1 MTTQRLQPAGLA
13 ALPAS
18 IGRPAYDRSQPAG
31 IVHLGLGAFH
41 RAHQAV
47 YFDTLMAQGETG
59 WMIRGASLRSGD
71 VANRLNPQGGLYTV
85 VERSAAGECLR
96 IAGSVRDVIVAPE
109 NPARLVAAMADPAVH
124 LVTLTVTEK
133 GYGLDPASGRLQ
145 TGDAAI
151 ARDLARAGPPRTM
164 PGLIVAGLAARRRAG
179 LPPFTVLSC
188 DNLPENGPR
197 TRAAI
202 IGFAR
207 FLDPGLA
214 DWIEAE
220 GAFPASMVDRIV
232 PATTPADI
240 AALEA
245 ATGYRDTG
253 MVKTEA
259 FSQWVVEDRFC
270 ARRPPLET
278 VGVEMTDDV
287 AGWERAKLRMLNG
300 SHSAL
305 TYLGALAGYTHVH
318 EAIAA
323 PGFRAYVE
331 RLWDEAE
338 SVLDAP
344 SGFDARAYRAALVER
359 FSNPALHHALVQ
371 IAMDGSQKLPQRL
384 LHTWRA
390 CRDAG
395 RQAPA
400 VELAIAAWMRWQT
413 GEDENGRR
421 FRVDDPL
428 AEATMHA
435 VSQGGPEVSGIV
447 AAMLHLRSV
456 FGTDLSGDSGLA
468 ARLSDALSGLMQD
481 GAAAMVRRLAVP

>member
-1 MTTQRLQPAGLA
+1 MITKRLHPTGLA

-18 IGRPAYDRSQPAG
+18 IARPAYDRGQPVG

-47 YFDTLMAQGETG
+47 YFDTLMTRGERG
-59 WMIRGASLRSGD
+59 WMIRGASLRSPD
-71 VANRLNPQGGLYTV
+71 IANRLNPQDGLFTV
-85 VERSAAGECLR
+85 VEQAAGSECLR
-96 IAGSVRDVIVAPE
+96 IVGSVRDVIVAPE
-109 NPARLVAAMADPAVH
+109 SPARLVAAMADPDVH

-133 GYGLDPASGRLQ
+133 GYGLDPASGQLQ
-145 TGDAAI
+145 TEDAAI
-151 ARDLARAGPPRTM
+151 ARDLARTGPPRTV

-179 LPPFTVLSC
+179 LAPFTVLSC

-197 TRAAI
+197 TRAAV

-207 FLDPGLA
+207 LADPDLA

-232 PATTPADI
+232 PATRPADI
-240 AALEA
+240 DALEA

-270 ARRPPLET
+270 ARRPPLEA

-287 AGWERAKLRMLNG
+287 AGWERAKLRLLNG

-305 TYLGALAGYTHVH
+305 AYLGALAGHTHVH

-323 PGFRAYVE
+323 PGFRAYIE

-344 SGFDARAYRAALVER
+344 AGFDARAYRAALAER

-390 CRDAG
+390 CRAAG
-395 RQAPA
+395 RDAPA
-400 VELAIAAWMRWQT
+400 VELAIAAWMRWQI

-421 FRVDDPL
+421 FHVNDPL
-428 AEATMHA
+428 ADEAMHC
-435 VSQGGPEVSGIV
+435 VTRGGPEARGIV
-447 AAMLHLRSV
+447 TAMLHLRSV
-456 FGTDLSGDSGLA
+456 FGTDLAADSGLSD
-468 ARLSDALSGLMQD
+468 RLGDALSGLMRD
-481 GAAAMVRRLAVP
+481 GAAAMVNRLAAP